1 MLLHVREWWENQGW
15 LFIAPRIPKLMRLL
29 VTCGWL
35 QLKGIGSSIS
45 CLCFSCILRPCRRN
59 QVLPNYLGLSYLIL
73 GRATQCFFGSSKKCY
88 KNYVKY
94 CYGQK
99 PRPLDT
105 QVFQTPRVFHRERK
119 LRHITLEKAYVCFWG
134 FEYDLTSRDQYS
146 SEKYIRLVKLE
157 EEHRDL
163 EAKERKSAKDKLELK
178 KLEKKIQPL
187 KSFLDDAASH
197 RKAIKAEI
205 GIFHFFHFFFVVF

>member
-1 MLLHVREWWENQGW
+1 M
-15 LFIAPRIPKLMRLL
+15 
-29 VTCGWL
+29 
-35 QLKGIGSSIS
+35 
-45 CLCFSCILRPCRRN
+45 
-59 QVLPNYLGLSYLIL
+59 
-73 GRATQCFFGSSKKCY
+73 
-88 KNYVKY
+88 KY
-94 CYGQK
+94 CYAQK

-119 LRHITLEKAYVCFWG
+119 LRHITLEKAYVYFRV
-134 FEYDLTSRDQYS
+134 FETSNIDLTSRDQYS

-163 EAKERKSAKDKLELK
+163 EAKERKSANDKLELK

-187 KSFLDDAASH
+187 KTFLDDAASH

-205 GIFHFFHFFFVVF
+205 GIFFFVFFFFFF